1 MLRPKPLV
9 STIGESAMTRTFIM
23 GAGIVA
29 LLLPLVA
36 PAQQSSV
43 DLWGTLLKPHHF
55 PHVTLLE
62 DKSVIELVTPYRAE
76 DAATT
81 PVRIKALIPQTAARY
96 IKSVYLFVDR
106 NPEPL
111 VGRFEFTPS
120 LPRADLALRVRVDR
134 YTDVRAIAVLNSG
147 EHYMV
152 SNFVKAAGGC
162 TAPMATDY
170 KQALATMGEMQLKT
184 LTAPATGDDLVAQL
198 RVRHPNTTG
207 MQMDY
212 KIYAIRP
219 AHYVKTI
226 RVSLDSVLVMSAETG
241 ISISEDPSF
250 RFFLPPQAHGRL
262 TAEVT
267 DSKGTQWR
275 ESLDLATADRP
286 Q

>member
-1 MLRPKPLV
+1 MSKNLFLSSAR
-9 STIGESAMTRTFIM
+9 IG
-23 GAGIVA
+23 
-29 LLLPLVA
+29 LLLIPLIA
-36 PAQQSSV
+36 GAQQSPV
-43 DLWGTLLKPHHF
+43 DIWATLLKPHHF
-55 PHVTLLE
+55 PDIQLVE

-81 PVRIKALIPQTAARY
+81 PVRIKALLPQSAERY
-96 IKSVYLFVDR
+96 IQSIYLFVDR

-111 VGRFEFTPS
+111 VGRFEFTPN

-134 YTDVRAIAVLNSG
+134 YTDVRAIAVLNNG
-147 EHYMV
+147 EHHMV

-162 TAPMATDY
+162 SAPIATDY
-170 KQALATMGEMQLKT
+170 KQALVTMGEMQLKA
-184 LTAPATGDDLVAQL
+184 LAAPAEANDDLVAQL

-226 RVSLDSVLVMSAETG
+226 RVMLDGEVVMSAETG

-250 RFFLPPQAHGRL
+250 RFFLPAQAHGKL

-275 ESLDLATADRP
+275 ESLDLAAAPNDRTDP
-286 Q
+286 SSN